1 MSGYKRRVGSDVDN
15 PSAESIMS
23 RLNLL
28 AAAAALGILVAAPAA
43 FAQSTSTPG
52 IDQRVVNQQER
63 IANGVASGQLTG
75 REANRLEHGEQRI
88 LKAEQA
94 AKADGTVTKKE
105 RRRLQR
111 MENKESARIYQ
122 QKHDAQ
128 QR

>member
-1 MSGYKRRVGSDVDN
+1 
-15 PSAESIMS
+15 MS